1 MSDLPKRRGRKKK
14 YETTITEKNK
24 ITGFIKSTNTS
35 KRSVDPELS
44 TVSSSSS
51 SSQIEKIRF
60 GKGLVIQKHENTNAQ
75 EKHQNTIKSF
85 IHATNSKNTS
95 YMNKNVTEIGF
106 SVGRCNIN
114 LDFLNAN
121 NSGDQTNVQA
131 FLEPKTPVLSTAIK
145 PKQTNVTIMLQHG
158 KDANE
163 WPKTTNIWCW
173 WCCYPFETMPCFIPT
188 KYDSLRARFKITGNF
203 CSWNCAKSYICF
215 DGLGSRRKDMH
226 MFTSLMFHLKL
237 PVNIKL
243 APRKEVLKRFGGTI
257 TIEEFRASFTN
268 RKLYPIKQS
277 LELDDNYKIFE
288 Y

>member
-35 KRSVDPELS
+35 KRAIDP
-44 TVSSSSS
+44 VSSSPASS

-60 GKGLVIQKHENTNAQ
+60 GKGLVIQKHESQQ
-75 EKHQNTIKSF
+75 EITKQNNTIKSF
-85 IHATNSKNTS
+85 IHATNSKNS
-95 YMNKNVTEIGF
+95 SFMGKNVTEIGF
-106 SVGRCNIN
+106 SAGRCNIN

-121 NSGDQTNVQA
+121 NSTDQTNVQA
-131 FLEPKTPVLSTAIK
+131 FLEPKPSVLSTASK

-158 KDANE
+158 RDAKK
-163 WPKTTNIWCW
+163 WPATTDIWCW
-173 WCCYPFETMPCFIPT
+173 WCCYPFDTMPCFIPT
-188 KYDSLRARFKITGNF
+188 RYDSLRGRFKITGNF
-203 CSWNCAKSYICF
+203 CSWNCAKSYLCF
-215 DGLGSRRKDMH
+215 GQLGSRRKDMH

-243 APRKEVLKRFGGTI
+243 APSKEVLQRFGGTI
-257 TIEEFRASFTN
+257 TIEEFRSSFHN
-268 RKLYPIKQS
+268 RKLYHIKQD
-277 LELDDNYKIFE
+277 LELDDTYNIYE